1 MGTFVKVAK
10 TSDLA
15 AGQGKIVEANGREIA
30 LFNVGGSFHAIDNT
44 CKHRGG
50 PLGEGELDGTVVT
63 CPLHAW
69 TYDVTSGEC
78 FDDPACAVDTFPV
91 KVEGEDV
98 LIEI

>member
-1 MGTFVKVAK
+1 MGTRVKVAK
-10 TSDLA
+10 
-15 AGQGKIVEANGREIA
+15 AGEIAPGEGRTIEANGREIA
-30 LFNVGGSFHAIDNT
+30 LFNVKGTLHAIDNT

-69 TYDVTSGEC
+69 TYDVTTGEC
-78 FDDPACAVDTFPV
+78 FDDPACAVETFPV
-91 KVEGEDV
+91 TIEGEDV